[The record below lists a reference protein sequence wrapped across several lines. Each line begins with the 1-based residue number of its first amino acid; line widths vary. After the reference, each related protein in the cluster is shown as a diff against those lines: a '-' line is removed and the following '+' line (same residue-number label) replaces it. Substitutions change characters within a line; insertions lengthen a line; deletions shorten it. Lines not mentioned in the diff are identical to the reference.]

1 MDMAVANRDVGTVLM
16 EAESA
21 VLRWDGYGMPPDG
34 GIYEE
39 RTDGVNSW
47 FVCVLCNL
55 RCADKSHCCSEAHKN
70 KLRQHVAVTFSRQL
84 VQVPTSLAH
93 VPTPQVQVPTPLARL
108 PKVAP
113 PPPPHAP
120 PSDLANSQSPPP
132 PYPTTREH
140 FEKQEKRINELS
152 VMMDAMNT
160 KLDAIMAVLGRLSA
174 GSQPTGDRAADLK
187 TERAAAAATSDEP
200 STDRPRSAAAAA
212 QLGEPKGGT
221 WAAAAAGA
229 ATSDEPS
236 TDTPAAACRQWVEP
250 KLGTWAAAAS
260 VEPSTDTSWSAA
272 AAAPW
277 HERGTSW
284 GAAIASTD
292 TSWAAAAAP
301 WDGEPG
307 TSWEAA
313 VGQRREPS

>member
-55 RCADKSHCCSEAHKN
+55 RCTDKSHCCSEAHKN
-70 KLRQHVAVTFSRQL
+70 RLRQHVAVTFSRQL

-152 VMMDAMNT
+152 VMMDAMHT

-174 GSQPTGDRAADLK
+174 EPAADLK
-187 TERAAAAATSDEP
+187 TERPAAAATSDEA
-200 STDRPRSAAAAA
+200 STDTSRWAAAAA
-212 QLGEPKGGT
+212 QWGEPKRGT
-221 WAAAAAGA
+221 WAAA
-229 ATSDEPS
+229 TSD
-236 TDTPAAACRQWVEP
+236 
-250 KLGTWAAAAS
+250 
-260 VEPSTDTSWSAA
+260 EPSTDTSWSAA
-272 AAAPW
+272 ACAQWAEPKPGTWAA
-277 HERGTSW
+277 
-284 GAAIASTD
+284 AATDEPSTD